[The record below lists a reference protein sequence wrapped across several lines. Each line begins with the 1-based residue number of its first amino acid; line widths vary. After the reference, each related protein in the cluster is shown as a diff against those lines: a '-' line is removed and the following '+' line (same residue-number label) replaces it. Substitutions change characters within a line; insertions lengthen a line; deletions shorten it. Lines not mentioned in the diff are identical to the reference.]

1 MTNIIVVDDSTTDRI
16 RIAGLLKLRSD
27 WKIQTAA
34 SATEAIDNIR
44 RQPVD
49 LVLTDLQMPEIN
61 GLELLETLS
70 REFSSIP
77 VVVITGM
84 GSEKLAV
91 QTMKSGAAQYVCKT
105 DPPSLI
111 RDSIDKVLL
120 AKADLAIHQSVL
132 NQMLGDS
139 YYFELQTDTSIMS
152 GMARFLGGKAGSIGI
167 CSEAELPRLVIA
179 MEEALLNA
187 CLHGNLE
194 LESTLKEED
203 DSKFEA
209 LAAKRS
215 ITSPW
220 KERIITVDARFSPN
234 QMIVKIKDEG
244 SGFNPQALPDPTDP
258 ENLLKP
264 HGRGVMM
271 MKLLLDEVKWNQSGN
286 EVTLLKRGPVS

>member
-1 MTNIIVVDDSTTDRI
+1 MTNILVVDDSTTDRI
-16 RIAGLLKLRSD
+16 RIAGLLRLRSD
-27 WKIQTAA
+27 WRIQTAA
-34 SATEAIDNIR
+34 SATEAMDDIR

-61 GLELLETLS
+61 GLELLKTLS
-70 REFSSIP
+70 SEFPSIP

-84 GSEKLAV
+84 GSEELAV

-132 NQMLGDS
+132 QRMLSDS
-139 YYFELQTDTSIMS
+139 FYFELQTDTSMMS
-152 GMARFLGGKAGSIGI
+152 GMSRFLGGKAGAIGI
-167 CSEAELPRLVIA
+167 CNESELPRLVIA

-209 LAAKRS
+209 LAAERS
-215 ITSPW
+215 VTSPW
-220 KERIITVDARFSPN
+220 KDRMITVDARFSPH
-234 QMIVKIKDEG
+234 QMIIKIKDEG
-244 SGFNPQALPDPTDP
+244 TGFDPQSLPDPTDP

-271 MKLLLDEVKWNQSGN
+271 MRLFLDEVEWNETGN
-286 EVTLLKRGPVS
+286 EVTLIKKGPAS

>member
-16 RIAGLLKLRSD
+16 RIAGLLRLRSD

-34 SATEAIDNIR
+34 SATEAMDNIR

-70 REFSSIP
+70 HEFPSIP

-84 GSEKLAV
+84 GSEELAV

-132 NQMLGDS
+132 RRMLSDS
-139 YYFELQTDTSIMS
+139 YYFELQSDTSIMS
-152 GMARFLGGKAGSIGI
+152 GMSRFLGGKAGAIGI
-167 CSEAELPRLVIA
+167 CTEAELPRLVIA

-209 LAAKRS
+209 LAAERS
-215 ITSPW
+215 AASPW
-220 KERIITVDARFSPN
+220 KDRIITVDARFSPH

-244 SGFNPQALPDPTDP
+244 SGFDPLKLPNPTDP

-271 MKLLLDEVKWNQSGN
+271 MKLFLDEVKWNESGN
-286 EVTLLKRGPVS
+286 EVTLLKKGPAS